1 MTHHTQSHRSGM
13 LSGLQDTV
21 NRGMSSISEQMGGGS
36 GAASDLARRG
46 RWVGEEMQS
55 SAAMAMRE
63 RPIATIVAVAV
74 ISFALGA
81 LWRS

>member
-1 MTHHTQSHRSGM
+1 MAHHSQSHGSGM

-21 NRGMSSISEQMGGGS
+21 SRGMQSITDQMGAS
-36 GAASDLARRG
+36 STASDLARRG
-46 RWVGEEMQS
+46 RWVGEEVQS
-55 SAAMAMRE
+55 SAVMAMRE